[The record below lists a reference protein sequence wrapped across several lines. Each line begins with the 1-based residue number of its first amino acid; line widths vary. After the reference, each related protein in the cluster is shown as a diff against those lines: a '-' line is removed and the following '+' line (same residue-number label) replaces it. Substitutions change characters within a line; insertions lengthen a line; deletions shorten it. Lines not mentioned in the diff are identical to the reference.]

1 MTTTNER
8 GTADARDNTPTDSD
22 TARDRTADGQ
32 SASVLGTATYTV
44 PARAAAEFERLH
56 GRPPTG
62 VWSAPGRVNLIGEH
76 TDYNDGF
83 VLPFALPYRIAVAA
97 SPRDDGMLAVTTVGD
112 DGRPQQAG
120 PVTIADL
127 APGSVD
133 GWAAYPSGV
142 TWVLRDEG
150 FSGGADLVIAGDVP
164 AGAGLSSS
172 HALQCAIALALLGLA
187 GVELDE
193 PDAPSRATVAR
204 WVQRSEN
211 DFVGVPTGLLDQT
224 ASLSCVADHVLFLDV
239 RSGEMEQ
246 VPFDASSAGLAV
258 LVIDTKAKHSHSDSG
273 YRERRAGCERAADI
287 LGLPALRDVTE
298 SGLDDALARLPEELR
313 PLVRHVV
320 TENARVE
327 RTVEHLRAGRIA
339 DIGDLLTASHTSM
352 RDDYRISCLELD
364 VAVDTAL
371 EAGALGARMTGGG
384 FGGSAIALVA
394 AGEVE
399 SVGKQVLAAFA
410 ERGLTT
416 PGLFTAAPSPGAG
429 RDNFS

>member
-8 GTADARDNTPTDSD
+8 DGNDARPDTNTTTAPQGTDHTQAAAEQAEPD
-22 TARDRTADGQ
+22 GGQ
-32 SASVLGTATYTV
+32 SVAAH
-44 PARAAAEFERLH
+44 AAAEFHSLF
-56 GRPPTG
+56 GRQPTG

-97 SPRDDGMLAVTTVGD
+97 SARSDGMLAVTTVGD

-120 PVTIADL
+120 PVRIADL
-127 APGSVD
+127 APGSVN

-142 TWVLRDEG
+142 AWVLHAEG
-150 FSGGADLVIAGDVP
+150 FSGGADLVVAGDVP

-172 HALQCAIALALLGLA
+172 HALQCATALALLGLA

-193 PDAPSRATVAR
+193 PDAPNRTTIGR

-211 DFVGVPTGLLDQT
+211 NFVGVPTGLLDQT
-224 ASLSCVADHVLFLDV
+224 ASLSCVRDHVLFLDV

-246 VPFDASSAGLAV
+246 VPFNTSSAGLAV
-258 LVIDTKAKHSHSDSG
+258 LVIDTKAKHSHADSG
-273 YRERRAGCERAADI
+273 YRERRAGCERAASI
-287 LGLPALRDVTE
+287 LGIPALRDVTE
-298 SGLDDALARLPEELR
+298 AGLDDVLASLPDDLR

-320 TENARVE
+320 TENERVV
-327 RTVEHLRAGRIA
+327 RTVEHLRASRIA
-339 DIGDLLTASHTSM
+339 DIGDLLTASHASM

-371 EAGALGARMTGGG
+371 DAGALGARMTGGG

-394 AGEVE
+394 ADAVR
-399 SVGKQVLAAFA
+399 SVGERVQAAFA
-410 ERGLTT
+410 ARGLTA
-416 PGLFTAAPSPGAG
+416 PGLFTAVPSPGAG
-429 RDNFS
+429 RDT

>member
-1 MTTTNER
+1 VTTTNQR
-8 GTADARDNTPTDSD
+8 GTATH
-22 TARDRTADGQ
+22 G
-32 SASVLGTATYTV
+32 V
-44 PARAAAEFERLH
+44 PARAASKFRDLH
-56 GRPPTG
+56 GRQPTG

-97 SPRDDGMLAVTTVGD
+97 SARTDGMLAITTVGD
-112 DGRPQQAG
+112 DGRPQQAA
-120 PVTIADL
+120 PTSVAAL

-142 TWVLRDEG
+142 AWVLRDEG
-150 FSGGADLVIAGDVP
+150 FASGADVVIAGDVP

-172 HALQCAIALALLGLA
+172 HALQCATALGLLGLA

-224 ASLSCVADHVLFLDV
+224 ASLSCVRSHVLFLDV
-239 RSGEMEQ
+239 RSGAMEQ

-258 LVIDTKAKHSHSDSG
+258 LVIDTRAKHSHSQSG
-273 YRERRAGCERAADI
+273 YRERRAGCERAAAL

-298 SGLDDALARLPEELR
+298 PGLADALAALPDELR

-327 RTVEHLRAGRIA
+327 RTVEHLRAGRMA
-339 DIGDLLTASHTSM
+339 DTGELLTASHTSL
-352 RDDYRISCLELD
+352 RDDYRVSCRELD
-364 VAVDTAL
+364 VAVDAAL
-371 EAGALGARMTGGG
+371 DAGALGARMTGGG
-384 FGGSAIALVA
+384 FGGSAIALVPEDDSDSIGSHVTA
-394 AGEVE
+394 V
-399 SVGKQVLAAFA
+399 FA
-410 ERGLTT
+410 ERGFAA
-416 PGLFTAAPSPGAG
+416 PGLFTAVPSPGAG
-429 RDNFS
+429 RDN